1 MSDVTKFESS
11 TALTKELP
19 QSGDIIVMNA
29 LEGWDDLQEEQ
40 RAYLST
46 YFDTFP
52 KRIKACM
59 ESGIST
65 GSYNNWINNDSEF
78 NQVMKLIEFIHLEEL
93 KDLEYAES
101 YTDPKT
107 RSRFLKAME
116 SGGYGP
122 NDKQVNN
129 NTLNIEVKGMNEAM
143 DVVDELSNS

>member
-1 MSDVTKFESS
+1 MSDIKKFESN

-19 QSGDIIVMNA
+19 QGDIIIMNA
-29 LEGWDDLQEEQ
+29 LEGWDELEEEQ

-59 ESGIST
+59 ESGINTSA
-65 GSYNNWINNDSEF
+65 YNDWIKKDAEF
-78 NQVMKLIEFIHLEEL
+78 NKVMKLIEFIHLEEL
-93 KDLEYAES
+93 KDMEYAES
-101 YTDPKT
+101 YTDSKT
-107 RSRFLKAME
+107 RARFLKAME

-129 NTLNIEVKGMNEAM
+129 NTLKIEVSGMNEAM
-143 DVVDELSNS
+143 DVIDDLSNS